1 MRRYEGAWHLERQ
14 NLFPGYVFL
23 ESEDPERLLREIEE
37 SPYLRE
43 IFAERSSLV
52 VPEPEEELFLRKL
65 CGREH
70 HFGMSRG
77 YIRDGRTF
85 VTEGPLRGREQLIR
99 KIDRHKR
106 VARLRIPGQ
115 DREDQ
120 LRMWGRE
127 QGYEAAALGN
137 RKAVLSRKG
146 VRNPET
152 RLGAVVTDG
161 FRELQVGL
169 EIVSKS

>member
-1 MRRYEGAWHLERQ
+1 M
-14 NLFPGYVFL
+14 FPGYVFL
-23 ESEDPERLLREIEE
+23 ESENPKQLIREIGE
-37 SPYLRE
+37 SSYLRG
-43 IFAERSSLV
+43 IFAQGSSLFV
-52 VPEPEEELFLRKL
+52 LEPEEELFLRKL

-106 VARLRIPGQ
+106 MARLRMPGQ
-115 DREDQ
+115 
-120 LRMWGRE
+120 E
-127 QGYEAAALGN
+127 QSCRTVASGSGN
-137 RKAVLSRKG
+137 AILSREG

-152 RLGAVVTDG
+152 SLGAVVSDG

-169 EIVSKS
+169 EIVTKN